1 MIHVIL
7 SMLPD
12 HLKLILFFFF
22 KICLFLAVLAFLVAG
37 SRGGYSSLRCAGFS
51 LLLQGTGPGD
61 RASAAAASGLSSC
74 GPPALEGSLSNCG
87 SWAQS
92 LWGICGLP
100 KVGIEP
106 MSPASAGGFS
116 TTVPPGKPKRI
127 YFKM

>member
-87 SWAQS
+87 SWA
-92 LWGICGLP
+92 
-100 KVGIEP
+100 
-106 MSPASAGGFS
+106 
-116 TTVPPGKPKRI
+116 
-127 YFKM
+127 